1 MFCSYRQ
8 ENESGFQKNTTSFK
22 ITNARNMSPL
32 IETQNQG
39 QQKCKET
46 KCNQCVLY
54 AITITSKF
62 GILSSSAKCNV
73 NVHRMQSSSTDN
85 DEVYIH

>member
-8 ENESGFQKNTTSFK
+8 ESKSEFQPNTTIFK
-22 ITNARNMSPL
+22 ITNARNMSTR
-32 IETQNQG
+32 IEMQNHC
-39 QQKCKET
+39 QQKCEET

-62 GILSSSAKCNV
+62 GIVSSSAKLNK
-73 NVHRMQSSSTDN
+73 NVHRTQLSSTDN
-85 DEVYIH
+85 NEVYIH